1 MFGVHNLHLF
11 DSQTNGTSKVVSTS
25 PHVALACHMW
35 RHLFKVNGTP
45 TTEIIKYY
53 KTKNKTKLMHSKQG
67 ANKENPKE
75 TKKKKRPGL
84 MGISVDSG
92 RSRTT

>member
-1 MFGVHNLHLF
+1 M
-11 DSQTNGTSKVVSTS
+11 
-25 PHVALACHMW
+25 ALVFHMW

-67 ANKENPKE
+67 AKKEKPKGNKEKE
-75 TKKKKRPGL
+75 KTRFD
-84 MGISVDSG
+84 VNV
-92 RSRTT
+92 SRQWA